1 MVLRVYFHLI
11 LSNWFPVQFMNSVF
25 TANTVDT
32 HFALSSGMIMLE
44 TAESRGGGTGS
55 VLLIPDL

>member
-1 MVLRVYFHLI
+1 
-11 LSNWFPVQFMNSVF
+11 MNSVF
-25 TANTVDT
+25 TANTADT